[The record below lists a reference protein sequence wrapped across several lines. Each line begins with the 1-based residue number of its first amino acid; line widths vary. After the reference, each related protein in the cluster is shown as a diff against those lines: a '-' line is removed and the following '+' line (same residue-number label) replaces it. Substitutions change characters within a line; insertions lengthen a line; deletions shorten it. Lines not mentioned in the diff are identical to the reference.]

1 MGTVW
6 GGVFLFQDNCV
17 PVYKARKTGGCVWL
31 GRTWLCHLDL
41 KKQKQKPLWKKDFER
56 GPLVQHNALLD
67 KRAKISTDTLQTLV
81 EILPR
86 RANTVVAAKEG
97 GGWGPTPYYVIPMY
111 LEWDVIKA
119 PAGAVCRW
127 PDTRVHMSK
136 KAFTNTRSQSFSF
149 VSH

>member
-1 MGTVW
+1 M
-6 GGVFLFQDNCV
+6 
-17 PVYKARKTGGCVWL
+17 
-31 GRTWLCHLDL
+31 
-41 KKQKQKPLWKKDFER
+41 
-56 GPLVQHNALLD
+56 
-67 KRAKISTDTLQTLV
+67 

-86 RANTVVAAKEG
+86 RANAVLAAKEG
-97 GGWGPTPYYVIPMY
+97 GWEPTPYYVMPMY